1 MRNWCKQA
9 ATAVARGLVVL
20 VATLMWLSAAGAAAA
35 QPVITDVDAY
45 DYQGAEILQFGG
57 GTYVTITGSGF
68 TGATDVRFGGVP
80 GNFLLSVVD
89 DNTIQ
94 TMSPAGPF
102 GTSVSVTVETPLGTS
117 APSSTLLTYGNFHQ
131 TAVGSVTPATGPAA
145 GGTTVTILGSEFTG
159 ATKVEFGST
168 LATNVVVV
176 DNSTITATV
185 PAGTGTV
192 DIFVTPPHGD
202 ANCACGM
209 GNDPPPKFT
218 YIPAPVI
225 TDLWGGFAFHGEELI
240 QFNGSSSVTI
250 IGSGFTGATAVHI
263 GGVPSVL
270 FPEVVD
276 DTRIRTYAP
285 SGTFG
290 TSVSV
295 TVTTPG
301 GTSAPSTKLLK
312 YSSIR
317 QPGIGTVTPASGP
330 AAGGTAVT
338 LTGTAF
344 TGASAVKFGTTPA
357 TSVVVV
363 DDTTL
368 TAVAPAGVGT
378 VDVFVSNVLGVAN
391 CACAWNG
398 NPAPKFTY
406 IPGPVVEKIARNGG
420 STVGGD
426 TVVLTGTDLTGATA
440 VSFGAV
446 AAASFTID
454 SDTQITAVT
463 PAGTG
468 NVNVRVVSP
477 GGTSGT
483 GPGNL
488 FYYGALPPTLTAV
501 TPSAGPE
508 AGGTSVTIAGS
519 GFSGA
524 SNVLFGT
531 TPATSFTVASDT
543 EITAISPAGIGTV
556 DIFVDAPC
564 CTNAPNGSF
573 TYIPP
578 GPPADSVKAEQLQ
591 EQFTPIVARNSGRAI
606 TGAVAKGIALG
617 FGGGGPTADIG
628 LGAES
633 AFLAHAPEA
642 AVTGAFDGFDGP
654 GFLDPAEQWSL
665 WLDVQGSGLLSGGSG
680 QQLNLTGGIGYRLTE
695 DFIAGIIGGQE
706 SFRYSAEGDGL
717 LSGSGL
723 SAGGY
728 VAWRFAEHGMLD
740 AALVGTALGYE
751 VTAGTATGQFNAS
764 RWLVSSGL
772 TGDFELGDKLTVSPS
787 ARVTAL
793 WESQESWTD
802 SLATEHAAKSF
813 SDGTASGGVTF
824 SGRWLLLEDMTL
836 LPYFGLFA
844 DYRFDSAGGMT
855 TSGLEGRVQ
864 AGIRLNVSASAAISI
879 GGELAGLFS
888 EQRTWSLNAGVS
900 GGF

>member
-9 ATAVARGLVVL
+9 AAAVVRGLVVV
-20 VATLMWLSAAGAAAA
+20 VAMLMWLSVAGGAAA

-102 GTSVSVTVETPLGTS
+102 GTSVSVTVETPLGIS
-117 APSSTLLTYGNFHQ
+117 APSSTPLTYGNFHQ

-209 GNDPPPKFT
+209 GTDPAPTYT

-225 TDLWGGFAFHGEELI
+225 TDLWGHAYQGEELI

-270 FPEVVD
+270 FLEVLD
-276 DTRIRTYAP
+276 DTRIRTFAP

-301 GTSAPSTKLLK
+301 GTSAPSTKVFK
-312 YSSIR
+312 YSSFR
-317 QPGIGTVTPASGP
+317 QPSIGSVSPASGP
-330 AAGGTAVT
+330 AAGGTTVT
-338 LTGTAF
+338 ITGSAF
-344 TGASAVKFGTTPA
+344 TGARAVKFGTTPA
-357 TSVVVV
+357 TSYAVV

-368 TAVAPAGVGT
+368 TAVAPAGAGT
-378 VDVFVSNVLGVAN
+378 VDVLVSNVIGVAN
-391 CACAWNG
+391 CACEWNG
-398 NPAPKFTY
+398 IPAPIFTY
-406 IPGPVVEKIARNGG
+406 IPGPVVNKIVRNGG
-420 STVGGD
+420 STAGGD
-426 TVVLTGTDLTGATA
+426 TVVLTGSDLTGATA
-440 VSFGAV
+440 VSFGAT

-468 NVNVRVVSP
+468 NVNVKVTTP
-477 GGTSGT
+477 GGTSGV

-488 FYYGALPPTLTAV
+488 FYYGALAPVLTAV

-508 AGGTSVTIAGS
+508 AGGTSVTITGS

-531 TPATSFTVASDT
+531 TPATSFTVGSDT
-543 EITAISPAGIGTV
+543 EITAISPTGMGTV

-591 EQFTPIVARNSGRAI
+591 DQFSPIVARNSGRAI
-606 TGAVAKGIALG
+606 TGAVAKGIATG
-617 FGGGGPTADIG
+617 FGGGGPTADVG

-633 AFLAHAPEA
+633 AFLAYAPEA
-642 AVTGAFDGFDGP
+642 AVTTAFDGFDGP

-665 WLDVQGSGLLSGGSG
+665 WLDIQGSGLLSGGSG
-680 QQLNLTGGIGYRLTE
+680 QQLNLTGGIGYRFTD

-706 SFRYSAEGDGL
+706 SFRYSTDRDGL

-751 VTAGTATGQFNAS
+751 VTAGTATGQFDAS

-772 TGDFELGDKLTVSPS
+772 TGDFELGENLTVSPS

-793 WESQESWTD
+793 WESQEGWTD
-802 SLATEHAAKSF
+802 SLATPHAAKSF

-824 SGRWLLLEDMTL
+824 SGKWLLLEDMTL

-864 AGIRLNVSASAAISI
+864 AGVRLNVSAGAAISI

-888 EQRTWSLNAGVS
+888 EQRSWSLNAGVS